1 MIMYYLLK
9 KAAPVV
15 GHLSCFHSFLKSVEI
30 SIIVDLFFKTPDT
43 CFLCT

>member
-1 MIMYYLLK
+1 MNMYCLFK

-15 GHLSCFHSFLKSVEI
+15 GHLSCFHSFLKSVET

-43 CFLCT
+43 CFLCS